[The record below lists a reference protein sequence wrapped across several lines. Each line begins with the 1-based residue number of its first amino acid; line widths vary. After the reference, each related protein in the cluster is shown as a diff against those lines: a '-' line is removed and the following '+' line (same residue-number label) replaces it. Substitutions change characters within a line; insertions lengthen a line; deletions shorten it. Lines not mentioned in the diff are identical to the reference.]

1 MMESNTMTEGRFAL
15 RQAATNIKANSIDL
29 RDYINGLVKVNKSS
43 SDGLETKVDALVQS
57 HSYKTSEV
65 KELLFHYLTPDERKN
80 FSKVIKKFEDEG
92 YIEPRITNGSMKQLT
107 FESVMKLRHHY
118 GMKSWA
124 QDHHSTVVGMANQ
137 KGGTGKTTSA
147 TNFAVGLASDITK
160 DAKVLFIDLDPQG
173 SGGVST
179 MNQRDFD
186 EDTPIVTMVDI
197 VLHVLEKRHAENI
210 DYLGSTINSLGEKY
224 ADGELPINTVSTLL
238 EHGVTLEQI
247 IEAVLMNSHID
258 NLKVLPAF
266 PKDGRF
272 SKMFYNLSLEQRN
285 ELTRIFSDVIMPI
298 LKSRFDFIVFDVPPA
313 DLPINWLL
321 LDVVEVLIAP
331 FTPNYLDYISTRDF
345 LVSADTRIDHLHS
358 GGKNL
363 LSFYVLPVNYNR
375 DNRIQDQHI
384 IKLANKDFGAAMS
397 KKRIY
402 QNPLFTEASSK
413 ECTIFDLR
421 PLSDSETGHKVGK
434 RALDNMQEV
443 IDDFVDTITRFKVKM
458 DDEV

>member
-1 MMESNTMTEGRFAL
+1 MMEPNTMTEGRFAL
-15 RQAATNIKANSIDL
+15 KQAATNIKSNSIDL
-29 RDYINGLVKVNKSS
+29 RDYINGRVKVNKSAF
-43 SDGLETKVDALVQS
+43 DGLKTEVDPLVQS

-65 KELLFHYLTPDERKN
+65 KDMLYHHLTADERKN
-80 FSKVIKKFEDEG
+80 FSKVIKTFEEEG
-92 YIEPRITNGSMKQLT
+92 FIEPRIVNGSMKQVT
-107 FESVMKLRHHY
+107 FESVIKLRHHY
-118 GMKSWA
+118 GMRSWA
-124 QDHHSTVVGMANQ
+124 QDHHCTVVGMANQ

-147 TNFAVGLASDITK
+147 TNFSVGLASDISK

-186 EDTPIVTMVDI
+186 EDTPVVTMVDI
-197 VLHVLEKRHAENI
+197 ALHVLEKDHGQKI
-210 DYLGSTINSLGEKY
+210 DYLGSSTNSLGDEY
-224 ADGELPINTVSTLL
+224 ADGELPINTVSALL
-238 EHGVTLEQI
+238 EHGATLEQI
-247 IEAVLMNSHID
+247 IEAVLMNSHIG

-266 PKDGRF
+266 PQDGRF
-272 SKMFYNLSLEQRN
+272 SKMFYNLALEQRL

-298 LKSRFDFIVFDVPPA
+298 LKSKFDFIVFDVPPA

-363 LSFYVLPVNYNR
+363 LSFYVLPVNYNK
-375 DNRIQDQHI
+375 DNRIQDHI

-413 ECTIFDLR
+413 ECTIYDLR
-421 PLSDSETGHKVGK
+421 PLSDSETGSTIGK